1 MSDYEAMTPMNL
13 MLAGF
18 AMLTAVTGAVG
29 MSEIKDPVELVR
41 STSGEALRVI
51 NNDNNTLKQDPSKL
65 YDLVYKIIL
74 PIIDFNA
81 FSKLTLGHYWRKA
94 NAEQRQRFVDEFK
107 NMLIRTYTKYLVD
120 YAGTEVTLLPQRG
133 RQDAKRQTVLTE
145 VTVPG
150 KRPLAVN
157 YSFWFKNGS
166 WKVYNVTVGGI
177 SLVQLFRT
185 DFTKEIDQTSL
196 DKLIERLA
204 NTNNNRSVDGD
215 STPQY

>member
-1 MSDYEAMTPMNL
+1 MAPMKL

-18 AMLTAVTGAVG
+18 TLLTAMNSAVG
-29 MSEIKDPVELVR
+29 MSAIKDPVELVR
-41 STSGEALRVI
+41 STSGEVLRTI
-51 NNDNNTLKQDPSKL
+51 NNDNDTLKRDPSRL

-74 PIIDFNA
+74 PIIDFDA

-94 NAEQRQRFVDEFK
+94 SAEQRQRFVDEFK
-107 NMLIRTYTKYLVD
+107 GMLIRTYTKYLVD
-120 YAGTEVTLLPQRG
+120 YAGTEVNLLPQRG

-150 KRPLAVN
+150 KRPLTVN
-157 YSFWFKNGS
+157 YSSWLKNGS

-185 DFTKEIDQTSL
+185 DFAKEIDQTSL

-204 NTNNNRSVDGD
+204 NINNKRSVDRGA
-215 STPQY
+215 TQQN

>member
-1 MSDYEAMTPMNL
+1 MAPMKL

-18 AMLTAVTGAVG
+18 TLLTAMNSAVG
-29 MSEIKDPVELVR
+29 MSAIKDPVELVR
-41 STSGEALRVI
+41 STSGEVLRTI
-51 NNDNNTLKQDPSKL
+51 NNDNDTLKRDPSRL

-74 PIIDFNA
+74 PIIDFDA

-94 NAEQRQRFVDEFK
+94 SAEQRQRFVDEFK
-107 NMLIRTYTKYLVD
+107 GMLIRTYTKYLVD
-120 YAGTEVTLLPQRG
+120 YAGTEVNLLPQRG

-150 KRPLAVN
+150 KRPLTVN
-157 YSFWFKNGS
+157 YSFWLKNGS

-185 DFTKEIDQTSL
+185 DFAKEIDQTSL

-204 NTNNNRSVDGD
+204 NINNKRSVDRGA
-215 STPQY
+215 TQQN